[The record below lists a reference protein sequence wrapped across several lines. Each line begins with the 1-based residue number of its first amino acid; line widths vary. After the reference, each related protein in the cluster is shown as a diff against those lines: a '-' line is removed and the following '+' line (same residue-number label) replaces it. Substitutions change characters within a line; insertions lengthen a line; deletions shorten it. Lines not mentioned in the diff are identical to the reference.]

1 MEEECILGIK
11 SCVVGLDKQ
20 EIISKNES
28 LTRGKVF
35 QKWESEIHTE
45 IHTQIGTYICIHT
58 ETHT

>member
-11 SCVVGLDKQ
+11 NCVVGFDKQ

-28 LTRGKVF
+28 LTREKVF
-35 QKWESEIHTE
+35 RKWESEIHTE
-45 IHTQIGTYICIHT
+45 IHTQIDIYICIHT